1 MAWDQIKKERLAT
14 PKWVK
19 NRTLTVLPTEPEE
32 TTIKGKYGPQTV
44 WIVETKELGQVYVSL
59 IKLMHII
66 DVFAGNYKEPVSI
79 GF

>member
-1 MAWDQIKKERLAT
+1 MTWERIKKKQLAT

-19 NRTLTVLPTEPEE
+19 DKTLMVLPIEPVEV
-32 TTIKGKYGPQTV
+32 TIEGKYGPQTV

-66 DVFAGNYKEPVSI
+66 DVFADNYKEPVSVS
-79 GF
+79 F

>member
-19 NRTLTVLPTEPEE
+19 NRTLTVLPTEPIE
-32 TTIKGKYGPQTV
+32 TVIKGKYGPQTV
-44 WIVETKELGQVYVSL
+44 WVVETSELGLVYVSL
-59 IKLMHII
+59 IQLMHII